1 MPVVID
7 VNAAEDQRDLVHRAV
22 QALAEG
28 KVVAFP
34 TDTAYCLAVN
44 PFHEGAVGRLSSFV
58 PPLTGHEYSLAIKSS
73 DEALDYA
80 PRLSPVGIRLA
91 RRCWPGPLLLSVDV
105 AGADSLVQRLP
116 LGVRRLLLS
125 HERLNLRVPGHPIL
139 QGVLKLA
146 PAPLLLADLPHAVGA
161 GPQTAQEVVRVA
173 GDHVQLV
180 LDQGPSRSNLLPSLV
195 RLADDSYEVLRSGA
209 LTDENLRRL
218 SSLMLVF
225 VCTGN
230 TCRSPMAEVLM
241 RKRIADRLA
250 CSPEQLEERG
260 VWILSAGVAAM
271 SGGRASPEA
280 DTAVA
285 NWGMRLIHHESQPVS
300 ERMIR
305 FADLILAMTRGHR
318 DAILSQWPDATGR
331 VHLLTRGK
339 GDVSDPIGGPE
350 ELYQRCAEQ
359 IDGHLSSWVE
369 ELDLTQ
375 IPSWGV
381 TPRPPGGEDSSGS
394 HRRP

>member
-1 MPVVID
+1 
-7 VNAAEDQRDLVHRAV
+7 
-22 QALAEG
+22 
-28 KVVAFP
+28 
-34 TDTAYCLAVN
+34 
-44 PFHEGAVGRLSSFV
+44 FHEAAVGRLAAFS
-58 PPLTGHEYSLAIKSS
+58 PPRHGHEYALAIKSC

-80 PRLSPVGIRLA
+80 PGLSTLGLRLA
-91 RRCWPGPLLLSVDV
+91 RRCWPGPLALSVDV
-105 AGADSLVQRLP
+105 SGVDSLVQRLP
-116 LGVRRLLLS
+116 ESVRKLLLS
-125 HERLNLRVPGHPIL
+125 HSRLNLRVPGHAIL

-146 PAPLLLADLPHAVGA
+146 PAPLLLAEVPHPEGA
-161 GPQTAQEVVRVA
+161 GPTTAQEVVRLV

-180 LDQGPSRSNLLPSLV
+180 LDQGPARIQQPPSVV
-195 RLADDSYEVLRSGA
+195 RLNGAAYEILRPGAFTDD
-209 LTDENLRRL
+209 NLRRL

-241 RKRIADRLA
+241 RKRIADRIG
-250 CSPEQLEERG
+250 CPPEQLEERG
-260 VWILSAGVAAM
+260 VWVLSAGVAAM

-280 DTAVA
+280 DTAVS

-300 ERMIR
+300 ERMVR

-318 DAILSQWPDATGR
+318 EALLSQWPDASGR

-359 IDGHLSSWVE
+359 IDSHLASWVE
-369 ELDLTQ
+369 ELDLSQ
-375 IPSWGV
+375 LPGADAG
-381 TPRPPGGEDSSGS
+381 PRPPRDDASPESP
-394 HRRP
+394 RRT

>member
-1 MPVVID
+1 M
-7 VNAAEDQRDLVHRAV
+7 
-22 QALAEG
+22 
-28 KVVAFP
+28 
-34 TDTAYCLAVN
+34 
-44 PFHEGAVGRLSSFV
+44 
-58 PPLTGHEYSLAIKSS
+58 
-73 DEALDYA
+73 
-80 PRLSPVGIRLA
+80 RLA
-91 RRCWPGPLLLSVDV
+91 GE
-105 AGADSLVQRLP
+105 Q
-116 LGVRRLLLS
+116 
-125 HERLNLRVPGHPIL
+125 
-139 QGVLKLA
+139 
-146 PAPLLLADLPHAVGA
+146 
-161 GPQTAQEVVRVA
+161 
-173 GDHVQLV
+173 VQLV

-195 RLADDSYEVLRSGA
+195 RLDGGSYEVLRSGA
-209 LTDENLRRL
+209 LNDENLRRL
-218 SSLMLVF
+218 SSLMMVF

-280 DTAVA
+280 DAAVS

-318 DAILSQWPDATGR
+318 DAILSQWPAATGR
-331 VHLLTRGK
+331 VHLLTRGT

-359 IDGHLSSWVE
+359 IDSHLSTWVE
-369 ELDLTQ
+369 DLDLRQ
-375 IPSWGV
+375 IPSWGGP
-381 TPRPPGGEDSSGS
+381 PRPPRDEDSTGS
-394 HRRP
+394 PRRP